1 MKNTAYIK
9 LAAILILVGVVAY
22 FTYKYIAN
30 LPTPEEKTVIE
41 LVKTFKRGN
50 YDECT
55 QYCYDGTFFNVVDR
69 SKVIDTDGIEINWKT
84 STYTWSEAKLQ
95 DAIETYVKFHLRDI
109 DFIQLSTQ
117 LLNDGQEA
125 VVDFYADVK
134 VADTS
139 GGEILNPPIHEGRM
153 EGKCFLK
160 KDADG
165 KLKVERFDVTL
176 TSFSGLDLKKYLH
189 RMNY

>member
-9 LAAILILVGVVAY
+9 LAVILIVVGVAAY

-41 LVKTFKRGN
+41 LVKTFERGN
-50 YDECT
+50 YDGCT
-55 QYCYDGTFFNVVDR
+55 QYCYDGTFFNVVDK
-69 SKVIDTDGIEINWKT
+69 SKVIDTDGVEINWKT
-84 STYTWSEAKLQ
+84 NTYNWSEANLQ
-95 DAIETYVKFHLRDI
+95 EAIETYVKFHLREI

-117 LLNDGQEA
+117 RLNNGKEA
-125 VVDFYADVK
+125 VVDFYADLA
-134 VADTS
+134 VADYT
-139 GGEILNPPIHEGRM
+139 GNLLAPAIHEGKM

-160 KDADG
+160 MDADG
-165 KLKVERFDVTL
+165 KLKVERFEVTL
-176 TSFSGLDLKKYLH
+176 TSLSGLDLKKYLH